1 MTTGTIFDLRRYS
14 IHDGPG
20 IRTAVFFKGCPL
32 SCAWCH
38 NPESLQSSPEL
49 MFRLN
54 RCTLCGDCLEVC
66 PQDAITLKESL
77 IIDRS
82 RCTVSGRCA
91 RVCPT
96 EALEVVGREMPVEQV
111 MAAIE
116 PDRVFYEESGGG
128 ATFTG
133 GEPLAQPEFLLALL
147 RACRQ
152 AGISTVL
159 DTCGFAPWQVLQ
171 ETLPLVD
178 FYLYDMKLMDNER
191 HQHWTGVSNAD
202 ILSNLRLLVQA
213 GARVRVRI
221 PLIPGIND
229 DEVNLRASAAFLSAL
244 NPLPEVEL
252 LPYHAIA
259 AGKYAG
265 LGLVG
270 ARRLSPQRSGVGYIS
285 PLQGIQPPDTEHLR
299 RCAGIMLEGGIVVTN

>member
-1 MTTGTIFDLRRYS
+1 VTTGTIFDLRRYS

-32 SCAWCH
+32 NCAWCH
-38 NPESLQSSPEL
+38 NPESRLSSPEL
-49 MFRLN
+49 MFRAN
-54 RCTLCGDCLEVC
+54 RCNLCGDCLPVC
-66 PQDAITLKESL
+66 PQNAISLLDSTLL
-77 IIDRS
+77 IDRS
-82 RCTVSGRCA
+82 LCTVSGECTHA
-91 RVCPT
+91 CPT
-96 EALEVVGREMPVEQV
+96 EALELVGKEMTVAQV

-133 GEPLAQPEFLLALL
+133 GEPLAQPSFLLELL
-147 RACRQ
+147 RLCRL

-159 DTCGFAPWQVLQ
+159 DTCGFASWQVLQ
-171 ETLPLVD
+171 ETMPLVD
-178 FYLYDMKLMDNER
+178 LYLYDLKLMDEGR

-202 ILSNLRLLVQA
+202 ILSNLHLLVGA

-221 PLIPGIND
+221 PLIPGVND
-229 DEVNLRASAAFLSAL
+229 DRANLQASAAFLSAL
-244 NPLPEVEL
+244 HPLPEVEL

-265 LGLVG
+265 LGRENPLG
-270 ARRLSPQRSGVGYIS
+270 AIH
-285 PLQGIQPPDTEHLR
+285 PPDAEHLR
-299 RCAGIMLEGGIVVTN
+299 RCAGILQEGGIRVVDKSY